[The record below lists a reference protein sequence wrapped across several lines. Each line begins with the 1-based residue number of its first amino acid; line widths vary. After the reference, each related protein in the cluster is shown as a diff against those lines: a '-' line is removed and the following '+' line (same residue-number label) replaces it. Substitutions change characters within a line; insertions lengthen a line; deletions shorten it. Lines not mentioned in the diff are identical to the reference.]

1 MSSSAQIDQVLAQ
14 MRVLAAQAQAGT
26 GPGGPGESAAAGEAR
41 FAEVLRQSID
51 AVNGQQQEA
60 ARLTEAFQHG
70 DPGVDVV
77 ELMTSLEK
85 ASLSFEAMNAARERL
100 LSAYREI
107 MNMSV

>member
-1 MSSSAQIDQVLAQ
+1 MSTEGQIDQVLSQ
-14 MRVLAAQAQAGT
+14 MRVLAAQAQALGT
-26 GPGGPGESAAAGEAR
+26 EATDRTAAGAD
-41 FAEVLRQSID
+41 FAQVLQESID

-60 ARLTEAFQHG
+60 ARLTEAFQQG
-70 DPGVDVV
+70 DPTVDVV

-85 ASLSFEAMNAARERL
+85 ASLSFEAMNAMRDRL

>member
-1 MSSSAQIDQVLAQ
+1 MSSNVQIDQVLAQ
-14 MRVLAAQAQAGT
+14 MRVLAAQAQGGAQAT
-26 GPGGPGESAAAGEAR
+26 GAAESGAPDQVS
-41 FAEVLRQSID
+41 FQQVLRQSLD